1 MADLANL
8 KEKMIL
14 EILLLGLRVGDACR
28 LEWSRFDVLDK
39 EPPVEIVVRTKKE
52 GVNANTFVSEEFKE
66 YLSKYLPTLDKNNA
80 YLLQSARKE
89 HMSEDSLN
97 WTLQE
102 LAKRANIKLR
112 GQLHWHC
119 GRKLVLRTATSL
131 GINQWSANML
141 VGKAVEKDIATYIQ
155 GVSLT
160 KDFLKLNQ
168 VLHLKKASVGSHQIV
183 NLEKEVD
190 ILKMNE
196 QEPREELQKTL
207 KRLDRAEALLQ
218 SVGVNPDLVKRIV
231 TQALQDHQPIGI
243 GLENKEKVEEI
254 SKVLNIIVRDYLE
267 EKRTTR
273 KRNERSAKVL
283 ENFVR
288 KKKNG

>member
-1 MADLANL
+1 
-8 KEKMIL
+8 
-14 EILLLGLRVGDACR
+14 
-28 LEWSRFDVLDK
+28 
-39 EPPVEIVVRTKKE
+39 
-52 GVNANTFVSEEFKE
+52 VSEEFRE
-66 YLSKYLPTLDKNNA
+66 YLPKYLPTLDKNNM

-102 LAKRANIKLR
+102 LAKRANVKPR

-119 GRKLVLRTATSL
+119 GRKLVMRTATSL

-141 VGKAVEKDIATYIQ
+141 VGKAVEKDISTYIQ

-168 VLHLKKASVGSHQIV
+168 VLHLKKTGNGSHEIV

-196 QEPREELQKTL
+196 QELREELQKTL

-218 SVGVNPDLVKRIV
+218 SVGINPDLIKRIV

-273 KRNERSAKVL
+273 KRNERSTKVL

-288 KKKNG
+288 EEKNG